1 MNLRKVFHVAVYEYR
16 TNARRWG
23 YRLVTFGLPLLGAVL
38 LLGIRALKGH
48 ANVGAW
54 VAGSMDKPVAV
65 YDQGNFLPHDA
76 TLPTPFVL
84 VDDVREARQAVS
96 AGKFLALLVLP
107 TDLTSGQKVTAVVR
121 ENNMTVRGV
130 IFSRL
135 QTLMLYAELRKAYPA
150 AQALRLAEGP
160 DVQVVALGNGNRQT
174 THPQEEGSS
183 RFMVGYALSIL
194 FFIALFSSAG
204 YLLQSVAK
212 EKESHIMELLL
223 SSVTAMELLWGKVIG
238 LAALAATQV
247 VVWLLSLWAL
257 GGLALR
263 SFPQYDT
270 LKTAMTQLRHPDP
283 QLLIALLVVMPLS
296 YLAYGLLMAGL
307 GSLGSN
313 LRESQ
318 QFSAAISMLAALPFM
333 LNFLFFLNPNGI
345 VPRFLSYF
353 PWTAP
358 AAVLLRLAIGP
369 IPWWDLGVVV
379 FTIAVGAAFSLWAG
393 VRLFRVGVLMSG
405 KKPSWREVWTIV
417 RNPA

>member
-23 YRLVTFGLPLLGAVL
+23 YRLVTFGLPLLGAAVL
-38 LLGIRALKGH
+38 FGVQALKGH
-48 ANVGAW
+48 ADIGAW
-54 VAGSMDKPVAV
+54 VSGGMNKPVAV
-65 YDQGNFLPHDA
+65 YDQGSFLPHDA
-76 TLPTPFVL
+76 ALPAPFVP
-84 VDDVREARQAVS
+84 VDDIDHAKEAVREGR
-96 AGKFLALLVLP
+96 FLALLVLP
-107 TDLTSGQKVTAVVR
+107 AGLADGQKVTVYAR
-121 ENNMTVRGV
+121 DNTMTVTEAV
-130 IFSRL
+130 TSRL
-135 QTLMLYAELRKAYPA
+135 QTLMLYAELRKAYPS
-150 AQALRLAEGP
+150 AQALKLAEGP
-160 DVQVVALGNGNRQT
+160 EVQVVVLGGREVVHT
-174 THPQEEGSS
+174 EEEGGS
-183 RFMVGYALSIL
+183 RFMVGYALSFL

-238 LAALAATQV
+238 LATLAATQV
-247 VVWLLSLWAL
+247 VVWLLSLWLL
-257 GGLALR
+257 GTRAVH
-263 SFPQYDT
+263 SFPEYDA
-270 LKTAMTQLRHPDP
+270 LKAAMHQLRHPDP
-283 QLLIALLVVMPLS
+283 QLLIALLVVMPLG

-318 QFSAAISMLAALPFM
+318 QFSAAVSLLAALPFM
-333 LNFLFFLNPNGI
+333 LNFLFFINPNGV
-345 VPRFLSYF
+345 VPRLLSYF

-358 AAVLLRLAIGP
+358 AAVLLRLAVGS

-379 FTIAVGAAFSLWAG
+379 LAIAAGAAFSLWAG

-405 KKPSWREVWTIV
+405 KKPSWREVWHIV

>member
-1 MNLRKVFHVAVYEYR
+1 MNLRKIFHVAVYEYR

-23 YRLVTFGLPLLGAVL
+23 YRLVTFGLPLLGAAVL
-38 LLGIRALKGH
+38 FGVRALKGH
-48 ANVGAW
+48 ADIGAW
-54 VAGSMDKPVAV
+54 VAGGMDKPVAV

-76 TLPTPFVL
+76 TLPAPFVP
-84 VDDVREARQAVS
+84 VDDLDHARQAVRD
-96 AGKFLALLVLP
+96 GQFLALLVLP
-107 TDLTSGQKVTAVVR
+107 PDLAAGQKATVYVR
-121 ENNMTVRGV
+121 DNTMTVTDAV
-130 IFSRL
+130 TSRL
-135 QTLMLYAELRKAYPA
+135 QTLLLYAELRKAYPS
-150 AQALRLAEGP
+150 AQALHMAEGP
-160 DVQVVALGNGNRQT
+160 DVQVVVLGSREAVHT
-174 THPQEEGSS
+174 EEEGSS
-183 RFMVGYALSIL
+183 RFMVGYALSFL

-247 VVWLLSLWAL
+247 MVWLLSLWLL
-257 GGLALR
+257 GTQAVH
-263 SFPQYDT
+263 SFPEYEA
-270 LKTAMTQLRHPDP
+270 LKATMSQLRHPDP

-318 QFSAAISMLAALPFM
+318 QFSAAVSLLAALPFM
-333 LNFLFFLNPNGI
+333 LNFLFFINPNGL
-345 VPRFLSYF
+345 VPRLLSYF

-379 FTIAVGAAFSLWAG
+379 LAIAAGAAFSLWAG

-405 KKPSWREVWTIV
+405 KKPSWREVWHII